1 MAALDPQLVVFIH
14 LPFTHIPSDNLR
26 VYQDNAH
33 TERAEGPDG
42 DRVTEAPAQLTLH
55 SQMRVVM
62 GGGHAGSLWFL
73 MLGKHICLCQ
83 SRIDVSGPHEDSGHS

>member
-55 SQMRVVM
+55 SQMRNRKVKVLSHIPETSWEHGSHLDECHFVV
-62 GGGHAGSLWFL
+62 
-73 MLGKHICLCQ
+73 
-83 SRIDVSGPHEDSGHS
+83 